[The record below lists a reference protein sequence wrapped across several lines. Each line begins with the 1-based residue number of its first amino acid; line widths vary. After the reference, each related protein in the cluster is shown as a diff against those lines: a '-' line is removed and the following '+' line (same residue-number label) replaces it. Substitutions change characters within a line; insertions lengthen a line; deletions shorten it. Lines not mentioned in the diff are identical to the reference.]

1 MRSTVRLLLIEDDER
16 IIQFIKRG
24 LEAEGFHID
33 TATTGPEGL
42 ELGRGMYGL
51 IILDFFLPTLT
62 GKDICQT
69 LRQEG
74 IQTPILMLTARDT
87 LQDKVE
93 GLRIGADDY
102 LTKPFAFEEL
112 LARIHA
118 LLRRGTYQEPST
130 ILTIGDLCLNK
141 GTREVTR
148 AQQPI
153 ALTAKEFALLE
164 YLMTHP
170 NRPLSRTMILE
181 QVWGQHHDTLTNV
194 VDVYIRYLRNKV
206 DKGFP
211 QKLIHTVRDV
221 GYKISG

>member
-1 MRSTVRLLLIEDDER
+1 MRLLLIEDDER

-24 LEAEGFHID
+24 LEAEGFSLD
-33 TATTGPEGL
+33 VATTGPQGL
-42 ELGRGMYGL
+42 AQGRGSYGL
-51 IILDFFLPTLT
+51 IILDYLLPTLT
-62 GKDICQT
+62 GKEVCHT

-118 LLRRGTYQEPST
+118 LMRRGIYQEPST
-130 ILTIGDLCLNK
+130 ILQVDDLRLNK
-141 GTREVTR
+141 DTREVTR
-148 AQQPI
+148 NGQMMS
-153 ALTAKEFALLE
+153 LTAKEFALLE
-164 YLMTHP
+164 LLMSHP

-181 QVWGQHHDTLTNV
+181 QVWGHHHDTLTNV
-194 VDVYIRYLRNKV
+194 VDVYIRYLRNKI
-206 DKGFP
+206 DKGFSR
-211 QKLIHTVRDV
+211 KLIQTVRDI
-221 GYKISG
+221 GYKISE